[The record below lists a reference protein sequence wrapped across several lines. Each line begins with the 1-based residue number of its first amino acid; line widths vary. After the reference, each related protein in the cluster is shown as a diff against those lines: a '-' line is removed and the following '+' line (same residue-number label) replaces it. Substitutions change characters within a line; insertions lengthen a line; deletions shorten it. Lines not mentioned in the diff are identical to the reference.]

1 MSQLS
6 LSPLPQPFPK
16 VQPKADRRA
25 MWKTHGEKKDSL
37 GHSSECRLMG
47 MEGGGQVLARTRMQM
62 YSNMFDL
69 WGASAQKAKGGDWFV
84 KWFLCACM
92 FVSDT

>member
-6 LSPLPQPFPK
+6 LPLLRQPFPK

-25 MWKTHGEKKDSL
+25 MWKTNGERKDWL
-37 GHSSECRLMG
+37 GHSSERRLTG
-47 MEGGGQVLARTRMQM
+47 MEGGRQVLARTRMQM

-69 WGASAQKAKGGDWFV
+69 
-84 KWFLCACM
+84 
-92 FVSDT
+92 